1 MRIRRFVASSYSGAL
16 DQVKKELGENALILS
31 TRSLEEGSEVA
42 ANGERPVVEIT
53 AAVEY
58 VSRKQPNG
66 ISPWQAEETLE
77 YSGDEDFDMKS
88 LFRAL
93 LSESQQAQALGL
105 KPHQLGIYSRLLQC
119 GLQEQL
125 ASRFIEKACEQ
136 TAPHA
141 NGLDT
146 EQAQVQALME
156 KVLIFKGGI
165 ELDPKRAKKVVF
177 VGPTG
182 AGKTTTIAKLA
193 ADFSLRQKKKVALVS
208 LDTYRMGAFDQLRIY
223 GDILN
228 IPVALAHNRKDLKQ
242 TLRTHADCD
251 LILIDTMG
259 RCHKDRSYSGQLKVL
274 FNELGS
280 VETQLVLE
288 VTAQES
294 QMQAACKQFLPLG
307 IDRVLFTKLDEG
319 ITFGPLVNFFMRTRI
334 PFSYFTTGQRV
345 PEDLEVAEKEKV
357 IRLIF
362 N

>member
-16 DQVKKELGENALILS
+16 TQVKKELGENALILS

-42 ANGERPVVEIT
+42 ADGETPVVEIT

-58 VSRKQPNG
+58 APRTQPNAY
-66 ISPWQAEETLE
+66 SPWEPKENIE
-77 YSGDEDFDMKS
+77 YTGDEDFDLKS

-125 ASRFIEKACEQ
+125 ASRFIEKACGQ
-136 TAPHA
+136 TA
-141 NGLDT
+141 GLDA
-146 EQAQVQALME
+146 EQARVQALME

-242 TLRTHADCD
+242 TLRTHSDKD

-294 QMQAACKQFLPLG
+294 QMQAACKQFTPLG
-307 IDRVLFTKLDEG
+307 IDRVVFTKLDEG
-319 ITFGPLVNFFMRTRI
+319 LTFGPLVNFFMRTRI